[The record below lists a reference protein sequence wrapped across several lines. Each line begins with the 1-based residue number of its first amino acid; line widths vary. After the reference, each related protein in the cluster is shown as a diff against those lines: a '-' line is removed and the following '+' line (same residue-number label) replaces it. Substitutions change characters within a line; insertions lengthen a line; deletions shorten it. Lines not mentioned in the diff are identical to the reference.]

1 MAKFNAKFVKK
12 IMGKIKKSYLWVLSV
27 LAICAVA
34 GIVYTS
40 YANPSDNLYTIFDIG
55 LPTKVDGIEKL
66 EYRTDGNAQG
76 SVDGHVNSKF
86 SFGTRVSFLIKF
98 NKEGYKNLLANNVKV
113 VSDKGTSLGLKTF
126 EEKSWG
132 LGTNKISD
140 SETIDPNQTYVTE
153 AFTVCQNESF
163 KIEGVNLDEFD
174 LSLKLDRSMYS
185 MEEALN
191 VGYEVKQGERNNA
204 VYNEEKNNYT
214 IKNIKHGSNLKL
226 FVETTEGFSNSKLK
240 FTNDGVNITKSDMDN
255 SLCVYNL
262 KKDTEVVISG
272 LNKNTYKLEFTN
284 YNDVLFKYRKDH
296 SDNEFK
302 ELDSKS
308 FTVTYGD
315 NYDFVCKP
323 KDDDVLDNKEIA
335 INGIAVS
342 ANNGVYHI
350 DSIKQDNV
358 VSIKNKQEVLY
369 PIDLSE
375 NKVTLVDKN
384 DGKIENATVNYGE
397 NFEFK
402 IFPTDGYT
410 QNVDT
415 ARIYAVPTSKLSSVT
430 DNSIENYNLIPAQ
443 EYLYTISEVKEP
455 MTLIVKNLKKNEYIV
470 EMPEVVKNASYVVEE
485 SEVVK
490 KLDNFKYK
498 VVHGESIKIKVTA
511 DEYKSLEKLSV
522 GCSDK
527 NTKVSSNNGVY
538 TISNITRDSY
548 VAINNVTDLK
558 YNVKFGGKGF
568 RCYNEKEMIYTD
580 NKSEIVCKNGKL
592 KFKAKLNS
600 GYKKENGK
608 IEAVIKSGKA
618 KLNKIDDEYYE
629 LTDVFSDVEINF
641 EGISKISESDL
652 SKNLETDNIE
662 DHSVTSAILKSASS
676 LVLNPKTFNQEDAIK
691 PLDPKFSTSPE
702 VMNVGFPYTK
712 IAEKIYFDTKNLD
725 SVSNKVC
732 EINSVNDSTAKENG
746 LIYFSPSY
754 TVTPTLTYSFNI
766 NISGEEYLKNLENSE
781 NLKKLNFK
789 IYVDSNYKDKDNLEN
804 YNKGDLTAYKGGTF
818 LFGGC
823 NIGYKS
829 IDNGNYIVIVNFQIN
844 NTSLINLVCFE
855 KLYVV
860 AEYEPK
866 EQSEFVFDTNIMGS
880 DIIKEVT
887 YENKSIKNDD
897 DDEYRWSKDFS
908 FKLGGS
914 YTFDITTDHK
924 VDDVILYRN
933 GNEISNDPAIERCT
947 ATLVDHN
954 NQNNEYK
961 YEVILKLKDG
971 ISVKSLG
978 ELHFVLQIDES
989 KLFGMGTIIFSTQT
1003 NCLSGVNFYNE
1014 ERLPTGIDE
1023 KGYVYPPTEYRY
1035 NLSKNMLNDG
1045 EISLRFKLYSK
1056 SHKFNFL
1063 KVRYGSFFFGFG
1075 GGTLSKFKELNK
1087 KDYKFEFIK
1096 SDKEDNC
1103 DEGTLTFQYNDNL
1116 KGKDIWVYLYEES
1129 VSDPTTINFA
1139 RFSEGFNFYG
1149 GVEYKDGYVS
1159 YENLTKF
1166 NSESF
1171 TQATSG
1177 KISNNSEYY
1186 FVIELEKGYEIKDE
1200 EKLVSR
1206 VLTARDTN
1214 LGYVSDKF
1222 EKVEVKNPNSNIHC
1236 YKLSDF
1242 RNVKEVNVTIN
1253 GIEKM
1258 KQKVKFSS
1266 NESIYSY
1273 ETGQNIISDT
1283 DVIVTYGDSL
1293 SFKISPSTGYADL
1306 VDFKVNDEE
1315 VMLDEGETSKEF
1327 TLKNGTKVNMER
1339 KPDDVFLCKVSNV
1352 ISDLTIF
1359 SRRESKRLI
1368 LTFNKEDGMNYEFF
1382 KPASLEPNE
1391 SDQVKIRYGYSVSFI
1406 VKSEEGYD
1414 VSDVKVYCNN
1424 ILLDPLNGVYNLSNI
1439 TEDLSIRVENLT
1451 KLKNKATFSMRNGI
1465 IFKDEN
1471 GKNISDDYREVEYGE
1486 PIKFKVVREK
1496 GYTDSD
1502 IIVNA
1507 EFADGKTFYR
1517 KISKDGLE
1525 AQDDS
1530 GVQSD
1535 KIIKDDNFSYDK
1547 TTGVFTIQKLTQNVR
1562 IYVTETNLNRCKI
1575 YFPENEKIEYKDQYG
1590 SENLELDEETDTGG
1604 GNKKRYYEVSYGD
1617 SMSFRIAAK
1626 DGSADLSELKIY
1638 KNSTLKGDKLE
1649 ILPVNDVYIVE
1660 NVTED
1665 INIVVEDIKTTK
1677 CNVEFHTV
1685 EGVKCVDIKTG
1696 KDIGQNIS
1704 VDYGDNFKFKLSLDS
1719 AYSHANP
1726 TVTVKGANEPL
1737 ANAGGIY
1744 TLSNITENKIVEIL
1758 DVKKNTYK
1766 VKFEK
1771 AEGVEYKN
1779 GKNKVFEGEQ
1789 EIEYDGVLYFKVSL
1803 LDAYDESTPWVL
1815 LNNEKTLSESGG
1827 IYKLE
1832 NIKDNATI
1840 VVKNVAK
1847 NKEEVTM
1854 DNINNVPQ
1862 DIASENDIDS
1872 VIKATQAYD
1881 SLSDEDKQK
1890 VTNLEQLKSAQKKA
1904 GVMNHKSGG
1913 VEVSGIDWNAKVYIT
1928 PLNDN
1933 LEQMKKFDEKVDR
1946 RTVLSL
1952 YEIKL
1957 VDVLTGKA
1965 YEVEYG
1971 KTVSVTIPSVDLFGY
1986 KNIVVV
1992 HEKNTGSIEYL
2003 DASISPDVIQF
2014 ETTSFS
2020 KFAVAAKEIPNY
2032 SEGTSN
2038 LQISVSEL
2046 VKDDKE
2052 LTTLL
2057 GENVSSQLGSLID
2070 KEDIGLVEDSGSDTG
2085 NEIIDSI
2092 SNAAGEAQKAANES
2106 IDYAYNWALENEF
2119 LAVIIILIV
2128 GSILIGIIFY
2138 IGRKRSKDDENN
2150 A

>member
-1 MAKFNAKFVKK
+1 
-12 IMGKIKKSYLWVLSV
+12 MGRK
-27 LAICAVA
+27 
-34 GIVYTS
+34 
-40 YANPSDNLYTIFDIG
+40 NDNITGVEY
-55 LPTKVDGIEKL
+55 EKN
-66 EYRTDGNAQG
+66 EN
-76 SVDGHVNSKF
+76 
-86 SFGTRVSFLIKF
+86 
-98 NKEGYKNLLANNVKV
+98 E
-113 VSDKGTSLGLKTF
+113 
-126 EEKSWG
+126 
-132 LGTNKISD
+132 
-140 SETIDPNQTYVTE
+140 
-153 AFTVCQNESF
+153 NES
-163 KIEGVNLDEFD
+163 I
-174 LSLKLDRSMYS
+174 
-185 MEEALN
+185 
-191 VGYEVKQGERNNA
+191 
-204 VYNEEKNNYT
+204 EKNN
-214 IKNIKHGSNLKL
+214 
-226 FVETTEGFSNSKLK
+226 
-240 FTNDGVNITKSDMDN
+240 
-255 SLCVYNL
+255 
-262 KKDTEVVISG
+262 SG
-272 LNKNTYKLEFTN
+272 
-284 YNDVLFKYRKDH
+284 
-296 SDNEFK
+296 
-302 ELDSKS
+302 
-308 FTVTYGD
+308 
-315 NYDFVCKP
+315 
-323 KDDDVLDNKEIA
+323 
-335 INGIAVS
+335 
-342 ANNGVYHI
+342 
-350 DSIKQDNV
+350 
-358 VSIKNKQEVLY
+358 
-369 PIDLSE
+369 
-375 NKVTLVDKN
+375 
-384 DGKIENATVNYGE
+384 
-397 NFEFK
+397 
-402 IFPTDGYT
+402 
-410 QNVDT
+410 
-415 ARIYAVPTSKLSSVT
+415 
-430 DNSIENYNLIPAQ
+430 
-443 EYLYTISEVKEP
+443 
-455 MTLIVKNLKKNEYIV
+455 
-470 EMPEVVKNASYVVEE
+470 
-485 SEVVK
+485 
-490 KLDNFKYK
+490 
-498 VVHGESIKIKVTA
+498 
-511 DEYKSLEKLSV
+511 
-522 GCSDK
+522 
-527 NTKVSSNNGVY
+527 
-538 TISNITRDSY
+538 
-548 VAINNVTDLK
+548 
-558 YNVKFGGKGF
+558 
-568 RCYNEKEMIYTD
+568 
-580 NKSEIVCKNGKL
+580 
-592 KFKAKLNS
+592 
-600 GYKKENGK
+600 
-608 IEAVIKSGKA
+608 
-618 KLNKIDDEYYE
+618 
-629 LTDVFSDVEINF
+629 
-641 EGISKISESDL
+641 
-652 SKNLETDNIE
+652 
-662 DHSVTSAILKSASS
+662 
-676 LVLNPKTFNQEDAIK
+676 
-691 PLDPKFSTSPE
+691 
-702 VMNVGFPYTK
+702 
-712 IAEKIYFDTKNLD
+712 
-725 SVSNKVC
+725 
-732 EINSVNDSTAKENG
+732 
-746 LIYFSPSY
+746 
-754 TVTPTLTYSFNI
+754 
-766 NISGEEYLKNLENSE
+766 
-781 NLKKLNFK
+781 
-789 IYVDSNYKDKDNLEN
+789 
-804 YNKGDLTAYKGGTF
+804 
-818 LFGGC
+818 
-823 NIGYKS
+823 
-829 IDNGNYIVIVNFQIN
+829 
-844 NTSLINLVCFE
+844 
-855 KLYVV
+855 
-860 AEYEPK
+860 
-866 EQSEFVFDTNIMGS
+866 
-880 DIIKEVT
+880 
-887 YENKSIKNDD
+887 
-897 DDEYRWSKDFS
+897 EYRWIKNGAFNSGES
-908 FKLGGS
+908 C
-914 YTFDITTDHK
+914 TFDITTNHK
-924 VDDVILYRN
+924 VDGVILYRN
-933 GNEISNDPAIERCT
+933 GSEIEISNDPAIESCT
-947 ATLVDHN
+947 ATPADPN
-954 NQNNEYK
+954 NQYDDPEVYK
-961 YEVILKLKDG
+961 YKVTLKLKDG

-989 KLFGMGTIIFSTQT
+989 KSFGMGTIIFSTRT
-1003 NCLSGVNFYNE
+1003 DCLSGVNFYDE
-1014 ERLPTGIDE
+1014 ERLPTGVIGWE
-1023 KGYVYPPTEYRY
+1023 GYVYSGTEYRY

-1045 EISLRFKLYSK
+1045 EISLRFKLYSD

-1063 KVRYGSFFFGFG
+1063 KVKYGSFSLSIWGQKFSYATKLEKEDYGF
-1075 GGTLSKFKELNK
+1075 EI
-1087 KDYKFEFIK
+1087 IK
-1096 SDKEDNC
+1096 SDREDNC
-1103 DEGTLTFQYNDNL
+1103 YEGTLTLNYDSENGESIYDSIKN
-1116 KGKDIWVYLYEES
+1116 KDIWVDLYEES

-1171 TQATSG
+1171 TKATSG
-1177 KISNNSEYY
+1177 EISNNSEYY

-1200 EKLVSR
+1200 ENLVSR

-1242 RNVKEVNVTIN
+1242 RNVKEVNATIN
-1253 GIEKM
+1253 GIEK
-1258 KQKVKFSS
+1258 KKYEIKFDKDKKGSVYTRNDGKS
-1266 NESIYSY
+1266 NDDPIEH
-1273 ETGQNIISDT
+1273 G
-1283 DVIVTYGDSL
+1283 GSL
-1293 SFKISPSTGYADL
+1293 SFTVSPDMGYVDDMTSFKINNVDMLIENGNKEQSFTIKVDDKDSIEVYAKMEDGKFSYTVKNI
-1306 VDFKVNDEE
+1306 VDN
-1315 VMLDEGETSKEF
+1315 
-1327 TLKNGTKVNMER
+1327 
-1339 KPDDVFLCKVSNV
+1339 
-1352 ISDLTIF
+1352 LTI
-1359 SRRESKRLI
+1359 SSTLELKKQT
-1368 LTFNKEDGMNYEFF
+1368 LTFNKEDGMHYEFF

-1391 SDQVKIRYGYSVSFI
+1391 SDQVKIRYGYSVSFM

-1465 IFKDEN
+1465 IFKDES

-1507 EFADGKTFYR
+1507 EFADGNTFYR

-1525 AQDDS
+1525 VQDDS

-1590 SENLELDEETDTGG
+1590 SENLNLKLVEETDTGG

-1685 EGVKCVDIKTG
+1685 EGVKCVDINTG

>member
-375 NKVTLVDKN
+375 NKVTLIDKN

-490 KLDNFKYK
+490 KLDNFKYR

-558 YNVKFGGKGF
+558 YNVKFGGEGF
-568 RCYNEKEMIYTD
+568 RCYNEKGMIYTD

-702 VMNVGFPYTK
+702 VMQTGYYISTK
-712 IAEKIYFDTKNLD
+712 IADTIYFDTKNLD

-732 EINSVNDSTAKENG
+732 EINSVNGSTSKAENG

-754 TVTPTLTYSFNI
+754 TVTPTLTYFFNI
-766 NISGEEYLKNLENSE
+766 NISGKEYLKN
-781 NLKKLNFK
+781 LNFK

-804 YNKGDLTAYKGGTF
+804 YNKGDLTAYKGGGIF
-818 LFGGC
+818 YFGGC
-823 NIGYKS
+823 NIGYELN
-829 IDNGNYIVIVNFQIN
+829 DNGNYIVSVKFQIGN
-844 NTSLINLVCFE
+844 ALLSNLVCFE

-887 YENKSIKNDD
+887 YENKSIKND

-947 ATLVDHN
+947 AKLVDHN
-954 NQNNEYK
+954 NQYNEYK

-1023 KGYVYPPTEYRY
+1023 KGYAYPPTEYRY

-1045 EISLRFKLYSK
+1045 EISLRFKLYSD

-1075 GGTLSKFKELNK
+1075 VTNLSKFKELNK

-1096 SDKEDNC
+1096 SDREDNC

-1116 KGKDIWVYLYEES
+1116 KGKDICVYLYEES
-1129 VSDPTTINFA
+1129 VSELTTINFVG
-1139 RFSEGFNFYG
+1139 FSEGFKFYG
-1149 GVEYKDGYVS
+1149 GVN
-1159 YENLTKF
+1159 YENGKITNMGNPYEY
-1166 NSESF
+1166 NSQSN
-1171 TQATSG
+1171 TSAPSG
-1177 KISNNSEYY
+1177 EISNNSEYY
-1186 FVIELEKGYEIKDE
+1186 FVIELKKGYEIKDG

-1206 VLTARDTN
+1206 LLTARDKN

-1253 GIEKM
+1253 GIEK
-1258 KQKVKFSS
+1258 KKYEIKFDKDKKGSVYTREDGKS
-1266 NESIYSY
+1266 NDDPIEHGGSLSF
-1273 ETGQNIISDT
+1273 TVSP
-1283 DVIVTYGDSL
+1283 DVGYADDML
-1293 SFKISPSTGYADL
+1293 SFKINNVDMLIENGNKEQSFTIKVDDEDSIEVYAKMEDGKFSYTVKNI
-1306 VDFKVNDEE
+1306 VDN
-1315 VMLDEGETSKEF
+1315 
-1327 TLKNGTKVNMER
+1327 
-1339 KPDDVFLCKVSNV
+1339 
-1352 ISDLTIF
+1352 LTI
-1359 SRRESKRLI
+1359 SSTRELKKQT
-1368 LTFNKEDGMNYEFF
+1368 LTFNKGDGMHYEFF
-1382 KPASLEPNE
+1382 KPASLKLNE
-1391 SDQVKIRYGYSVSFI
+1391 SDQAKIRYGYSVSFM

-1439 TEDLSIRVENLT
+1439 TEDLSIRVENVT

-1465 IFKDEN
+1465 IFKDES

-1562 IYVTETNLNRCKI
+1562 IYVTETNLNICKI

-1590 SENLELDEETDTGG
+1590 SENLNLDEETDTNG

-1685 EGVKCVDIKTG
+1685 EGVKCVDINTG

-1872 VIKATQAYD
+1872 VVKATQAYD

>member
-443 EYLYTISEVKEP
+443 EYLYTISKVKEP

-490 KLDNFKYK
+490 KLDNFKYR

-558 YNVKFGGKGF
+558 YNVKFGGEGF

-691 PLDPKFSTSPE
+691 PLDPKFSNSPE
-702 VMNVGFPYTK
+702 VMQTVYYTDTK

-725 SVSNKVC
+725 SVSNKIC
-732 EINSVNDSTAKENG
+732 EINSVNGSTSKAEENG

-754 TVTPTLTYSFNI
+754 TVTYVTYNQTYDFNI
-766 NISGEEYLKNLENSE
+766 NISGKEYLKNL
-781 NLKKLNFK
+781 NFNV
-789 IYVDSNYKDKDNLEN
+789 YVDSNYKDNLTN
-804 YNKGDLTAYKGGTF
+804 YIGKYNDK
-818 LFGGC
+818 LFC
-823 NIGYKS
+823 VREYNIGYKN
-829 IDNGNYIVIVNFQIN
+829 DNGNYIVSVNFQIEN
-844 NTSLINLVCFE
+844 NYPTGSLVCFK

-860 AEYEPK
+860 AEYKPEH
-866 EQSEFVFDTNIMGS
+866 SEFVFDTNIMGS

-897 DDEYRWSKDFS
+897 DEYRWSKDFS

-924 VDDVILYRN
+924 VDGVILYRN
-933 GNEISNDPAIERCT
+933 GNEISNDPVIERCT

-954 NQNNEYK
+954 NQYNEYK
-961 YEVILKLKDG
+961 YEVTLKLKDG
-971 ISVKSLG
+971 ISVTSLG
-978 ELHFVLQIDES
+978 ELHFVLQIDVDES
-989 KLFGMGTIIFSTQT
+989 KLFGMRNIIFSAQT
-1003 NCLSGVNFYNE
+1003 DCLSGVNFYNE
-1014 ERLPTGIDE
+1014 ERLPTELEIG
-1023 KGYVYPPTEYRY
+1023 KGYVYSDTEYRY

-1063 KVRYGSFFFGFG
+1063 KVGYGSFRFGYG
-1075 GGTLSKFKELNK
+1075 VTNLSEFKKLNK

-1096 SDKEDNC
+1096 SDREDNC
-1103 DEGTLTFQYNDNL
+1103 DEGTLTFKYNDNL
-1116 KGKDIWVYLYEES
+1116 KGKDICVYLYEES
-1129 VSDPTTINFA
+1129 VSELTTINFA
-1139 RFSEGFNFYG
+1139 GFSEGFNFYG
-1149 GVEYKDGYVS
+1149 GVNYKNGDITNMGNPYEY
-1159 YENLTKF
+1159 
-1166 NSESF
+1166 NSQSN
-1171 TQATSG
+1171 TSAPSG
-1177 KISNNSEYY
+1177 EISNNSEYY
-1186 FVIELEKGYEIKDE
+1186 FVIELKKGYEIKDE

-1206 VLTARDTN
+1206 LLTARDKN

-1222 EKVEVKNPNSNIHC
+1222 EKVKVKNPNSNIHC

-1253 GIEKM
+1253 GIEK
-1258 KQKVKFSS
+1258 KKYEIKFDKDKKGSVYTREDGKS
-1266 NESIYSY
+1266 NDDPIEHGGSLSF
-1273 ETGQNIISDT
+1273 TVSP
-1283 DVIVTYGDSL
+1283 DVGYADDML
-1293 SFKISPSTGYADL
+1293 SFKINNVDMLIENGNKEQSFTIKVDDEDSIEVYAKMKDGKFL
-1306 VDFKVNDEE
+1306 YTVNNIVDN
-1315 VMLDEGETSKEF
+1315 
-1327 TLKNGTKVNMER
+1327 
-1339 KPDDVFLCKVSNV
+1339 
-1352 ISDLTIF
+1352 LTI
-1359 SRRESKRLI
+1359 SSTRELKKQT
-1368 LTFNKEDGMNYEFF
+1368 LTFNKEYGMHYEFF

-1391 SDQVKIRYGYSVSFI
+1391 SDQAKIRYGYSVSFM

-1439 TEDLSIRVENLT
+1439 TEDLSIRVENVT

-1465 IFKDEN
+1465 IFKDES

-1507 EFADGKTFYR
+1507 EFADGNTFSR

-1590 SENLELDEETDTGG
+1590 SENLELDEETDTNG

-1685 EGVKCVDIKTG
+1685 EGVKCVDINTG

-1744 TLSNITENKIVEIL
+1744 TLSNVTENKIVEIL

>member
-558 YNVKFGGKGF
+558 YNVKFGGEGF

-691 PLDPKFSTSPE
+691 PLDPKFSNSPE
-702 VMNVGFPYTK
+702 VMQTGSYYTNIK
-712 IAEKIYFDTKNLD
+712 IAKKIYFDTKNSD

-732 EINSVNDSTAKENG
+732 EINSVNGSTSKAEENG

-754 TVTPTLTYSFNI
+754 TATQIHGTYNQTYVFNI
-766 NISGEEYLKNLENSE
+766 NISGKEYLE
-781 NLKKLNFK
+781 NLNFNV
-789 IYVDSNYKDKDNLEN
+789 YVDSNYKNNLKKYEGKYFN
-804 YNKGDLTAYKGGTF
+804 NGTCLFEGCDIRYK
-818 LFGGC
+818 
-823 NIGYKS
+823 N
-829 IDNGNYIVIVNFQIN
+829 DNGNYIVSVNFKIEN
-844 NTSLINLVCFE
+844 HSSPGSLVCFE

-866 EQSEFVFDTNIMGS
+866 HSEFVFDTNIMGS

-897 DDEYRWSKDFS
+897 DEYRWSKDFS

-924 VDDVILYRN
+924 VDGVILYRN
-933 GNEISNDPAIERCT
+933 GNEISNDPVIERCT

-954 NQNNEYK
+954 NQYNEYK
-961 YEVILKLKDG
+961 YEVTLKLKDG

-989 KLFGMGTIIFSTQT
+989 KLFGMGTIIFSTQP

-1023 KGYVYPPTEYRY
+1023 KGYVYPDTEYRY

-1063 KVRYGSFFFGFG
+1063 TVKYGSFFFGFG
-1075 GGTLSKFKELNK
+1075 VTNLSKFKELNK

-1096 SDKEDNC
+1096 SDREDNC
-1103 DEGTLTFQYNDNL
+1103 DEGTLTFKYNDNL
-1116 KGKDIWVYLYEES
+1116 KGKDICVYLYEES
-1129 VSDPTTINFA
+1129 VSELTTINFA
-1139 RFSEGFNFYG
+1139 GFSEGFNFYG
-1149 GVEYKDGYVS
+1149 GVNYKNGDITNMGNPYEY
-1159 YENLTKF
+1159 
-1166 NSESF
+1166 NSQSN
-1171 TQATSG
+1171 TSAPSG
-1177 KISNNSEYY
+1177 EISNNSEYY
-1186 FVIELEKGYEIKDE
+1186 FVIELKKGYEIKDE

-1206 VLTARDTN
+1206 LLTARNKN

-1222 EKVEVKNPNSNIHC
+1222 EKVKVKNPNSNIHC

-1253 GIEKM
+1253 GIEK
-1258 KQKVKFSS
+1258 KKYEIKFDKDKKGSVYTREDGKS
-1266 NESIYSY
+1266 NDDPIEHGGSLSF
-1273 ETGQNIISDT
+1273 TVSP
-1283 DVIVTYGDSL
+1283 DVGYADDML
-1293 SFKISPSTGYADL
+1293 SFKINNVDMLIENGNKEQSFTIKVDDEDSIEVYAKMKDGKFL
-1306 VDFKVNDEE
+1306 YTVNNIVDN
-1315 VMLDEGETSKEF
+1315 
-1327 TLKNGTKVNMER
+1327 
-1339 KPDDVFLCKVSNV
+1339 
-1352 ISDLTIF
+1352 LTI
-1359 SRRESKRLI
+1359 SSTRELKKQT
-1368 LTFNKEDGMNYEFF
+1368 LTFNKEYGMHYEFF
-1382 KPASLEPNE
+1382 KPASLELNE
-1391 SDQVKIRYGYSVSFI
+1391 SDQAKIRYGYSVSFM

-1424 ILLDPLNGVYNLSNI
+1424 VLLDPLNGVYNLSNI
-1439 TEDLSIRVENLT
+1439 TEDLSIRVENVT

-1465 IFKDEN
+1465 IFKDES

-1590 SENLELDEETDTGG
+1590 SENLNLKLAEETDTNG

-1685 EGVKCVDIKTG
+1685 EGVKCVDINTG